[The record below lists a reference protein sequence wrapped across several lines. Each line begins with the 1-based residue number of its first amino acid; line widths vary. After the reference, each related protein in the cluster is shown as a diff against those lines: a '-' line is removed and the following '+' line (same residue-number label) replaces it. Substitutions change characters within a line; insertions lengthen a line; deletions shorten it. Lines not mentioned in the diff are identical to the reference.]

1 MSRTMTTMGNRAAC
15 LVALALS
22 VSSVACGGAMKS
34 RSPTTVQGDFERSE
48 VRPSYPDTAMPAS
61 PEERPRDIAASTG
74 GAASGREYRT
84 ESVVAGKA
92 VRDFESAEDA
102 DDRLADNSPSSPK
115 AEPAPA
121 PPAPSRPSGRG
132 PAVVPGSGG
141 DGLSGA
147 ALGVRGPVPAAP
159 KGQVPPPLPPPGP
172 PNSTLPKPPAPPEA
186 PNKQQLLVYTANLHM
201 AVYLVE
207 PGLAAVEKIAKD
219 FGGYLSSR
227 GDSRIEIR
235 VPRERFNDA
244 LKAVEATGDILHRDV
259 QASDVT
265 DQYVDMESRLRNAK
279 VIRARLQA
287 LLERAQVKEALEI
300 ERELGRVTQEIEI
313 LEGKLKLLRDKV
325 AFSTITVQYAP
336 KAQALQKT
344 AFALPFPWLS
354 GLGLPHLLRLR
365 DHKGDD

>member
-1 MSRTMTTMGNRAAC
+1 MIKYAMLIAAAGLSLATTGCA
-15 LVALALS
+15 
-22 VSSVACGGAMKS
+22 GGMKA
-34 RSPTTVQGDFERSE
+34 SPVRGDFE
-48 VRPSYPDTAMPAS
+48 T
-61 PEERPRDIAASTG
+61 
-74 GAASGREYRT
+74 ASGSAYRAT
-84 ESVVAGKA
+84 PPQAPAPDSMNTAARDQRSMEIGVESTKVQSMGG
-92 VRDFESAEDA
+92 DGI
-102 DDRLADNSPSSPK
+102 DDEGDGRLADNSPSPSGPPPR
-115 AEPAPA
+115 PAPA
-121 PPAPSRPSGRG
+121 PAPA
-132 PAVVPGSGG
+132 
-141 DGLSGA
+141 
-147 ALGVRGPVPAAP
+147 PAAP
-159 KGQVPPPLPPPGP
+159 SLAARGGGAIGLALGATGPQPKKAANAGPTPPPLPPPP
-172 PNSTLPKPPAPPEA
+172 PGSPTTPGQKPPPPPQEA
-186 PNKQQLLVYTANLHM
+186 QNKQQLLVYTANLQM

-207 PGLAAVEKIAKD
+207 PGLASVEKIAKD

-227 GDSRIEIR
+227 GDNKIEIR
-235 VPRERFNDA
+235 VPRERFNEA
-244 LKAVEATGDILHRDV
+244 LKAVEATGDVLHRDV

-300 ERELGRVTQEIEI
+300 ERELGRVTQEIEV

-354 GLGLPHLLRLR
+354 QLGLPNLLRLR

>member
-1 MSRTMTTMGNRAAC
+1 MIKYAMLIAAAG
-15 LVALALS
+15 LALATTGC
-22 VSSVACGGAMKS
+22 AGAMKA
-34 RSPTTVQGDFERSE
+34 SPVRGDFE
-48 VRPSYPDTAMPAS
+48 T
-61 PEERPRDIAASTG
+61 
-74 GAASGREYRT
+74 ASGSGYRATPAQAPPAPDSMNAAAREQRSM
-84 ESVVAGKA
+84 EIGV
-92 VRDFESAEDA
+92 ESAKVQAMSA
-102 DDRLADNSPSSPK
+102 DGIDDDGDGRLADNSPSP
-115 AEPAPA
+115 AAPA
-121 PPAPSRPSGRG
+121 PR
-132 PAVVPGSGG
+132 
-141 DGLSGA
+141 
-147 ALGVRGPVPAAP
+147 PAAP
-159 KGQVPPPLPPPGP
+159 GGARPPVSVPAPTSGLALGTAGAGPQKKAPAGTPPPLPPPP
-172 PNSTLPKPPAPPEA
+172 PGSPTTPGQKPAPPQEA
-186 PNKQQLLVYTANLHM
+186 QNKQQLLVYTANLQM

-207 PGLAAVEKIAKD
+207 PGLASVEKIAKD

-227 GDSRIEIR
+227 GDNKIEIR
-235 VPRERFNDA
+235 VPRERFNEA
-244 LKAVEATGDILHRDV
+244 LKAVEATGDVLHRDV

-300 ERELGRVTQEIEI
+300 ERELGRVTQEIEV

-354 GLGLPHLLRLR
+354 QLGLPNLLRLR

>member
-15 LVALALS
+15 LIAMALS

-48 VRPSYPDTAMPAS
+48 VRPDTAMPAPS
-61 PEERPRDIAASTG
+61 EDRPRDIAASTG
-74 GAASGREYRT
+74 GAASARQYMT
-84 ESVVAGKA
+84 ESVLAGKA
-92 VRDFESAEDA
+92 VRNFESAEED
-102 DDRLADNSPSSPK
+102 DDRIADNSPPGPK
-115 AEPAPA
+115 LDPA
-121 PPAPSRPSGRG
+121 PPRAPSRPSG
-132 PAVVPGSGG
+132 PAPSVVPGSGG

-147 ALGVRGPVPAAP
+147 AVGVRGPVHGAP

-186 PNKQQLLVYTANLHM
+186 PNKQQLLVYTANLQM

-207 PGLAAVEKIAKD
+207 PGLSAVEKIARD

-227 GDSRIEIR
+227 GDNRIEIR
-235 VPRERFNDA
+235 VPREKFNEA
-244 LKAVEATGDILHRDV
+244 LKAVEATGDVLHRDV

-300 ERELGRVTQEIEI
+300 ERELGRVTQEIEV

-354 GLGLPHLLRLR
+354 TLGLPHLLHLR